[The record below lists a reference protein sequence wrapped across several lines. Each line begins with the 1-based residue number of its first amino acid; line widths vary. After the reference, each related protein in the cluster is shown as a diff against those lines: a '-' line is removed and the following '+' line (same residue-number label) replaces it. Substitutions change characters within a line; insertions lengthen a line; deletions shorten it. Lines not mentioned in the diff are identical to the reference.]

1 MVAVEKRVIGPEEY
15 LAAERQALDK
25 SEFFD
30 GEIIPMAGATR
41 NHNRINEN
49 LSILIGAFLEE
60 SVWQSFS
67 SDMRVHLP
75 ATGLYAYPDIV
86 IVCGEPDLLPNDFDN
101 LLNPAVLIEVM
112 SEGTEDYDRGR
123 KFLRYRSIPSFQEYV
138 LIDSQ
143 CVAAEVWRKN
153 ELGQWTLIEQ
163 PYDLTG
169 QFTIQTIGLTI
180 ALAKVYARTAGLVE
194 SQQ

>member
-1 MVAVEKRVIGPEEY
+1 MTAVEKQVVSPEEY
-15 LAAERQALDK
+15 LALERQALDK
-25 SEFFD
+25 SEFFN
-30 GEIIPMAGATR
+30 GEIIPVAGATR

-60 SVWQSFS
+60 AACQSFS

-75 ATGLYAYPDIV
+75 TTGLYAYPDIV
-86 IVCGEPDLLPNDFDN
+86 IVCGEPELLPDGFDN
-101 LLNPAVLIEVM
+101 LLNPAVLIEVI

-143 CVAAEVWRKN
+143 QVAVEVWRKN
-153 ELGQWTLIEQ
+153 DLGQWTLMEQ
-163 PYDLTG
+163 PTDPSS
-169 QFTIQTIGLTI
+169 QFTIQTIRLTLPLSR
-180 ALAKVYARTAGLVE
+180 AYARTTGLGVN
-194 SQQ
+194 